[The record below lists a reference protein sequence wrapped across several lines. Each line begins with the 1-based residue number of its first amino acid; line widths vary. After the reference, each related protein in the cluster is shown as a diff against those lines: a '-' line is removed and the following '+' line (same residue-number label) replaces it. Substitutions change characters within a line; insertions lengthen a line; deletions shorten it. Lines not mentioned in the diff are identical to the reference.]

1 MSRSTMLSPGPGGSE
16 LEDHRIQP
24 RIGPHR
30 RRIPQEPPFLSRHFL
45 SSCIRS
51 CSQKGSAQKPQ
62 QEPALCLCRM
72 LTSPV
77 GEKRTSRRERQK
89 RGEAI
94 NLEQMLPWRGA
105 EENILRNSGTWGGW
119 RNQRGLCN
127 QFPGTK
133 NRCGG
138 NK

>member
-1 MSRSTMLSPGPGGSE
+1 LYQI
-16 LEDHRIQP
+16 LQP
-24 RIGPHR
+24 
-30 RRIPQEPPFLSRHFL
+30 
-45 SSCIRS
+45 
-51 CSQKGSAQKPQ
+51 K
-62 QEPALCLCRM
+62 
-72 LTSPV
+72 
-77 GEKRTSRRERQK
+77 RERTETATRTGALLVPDANLPSGGK
-89 RGEAI
+89 RGQAEGSGKSGGQAI

-119 RNQRGLCN
+119 RNPRGLSN